1 MARQRHEHGSVAVW
15 IAILI
20 VALAGGIAFGLMA
33 RADQDVGGSDEQGPS
48 STYRDIAGVV
58 ERVDSELGLLR
69 VTHEEIP
76 GFMAAMTMDLQV
88 TDPSVLQR
96 LGPGEAILFDMVA
109 MDGSYYAARIRS
121 TSPAAGGNAEH
132 ADDGAD
138 TTPSLDRGDLV
149 PSVELLRADGSRMQL
164 DALPHDQVVV
174 TFFYARCPHAQFCP
188 AQARELAELQERL
201 PEDGGRH
208 LLSISLDPEYD
219 TPEVLQRYAA
229 AVGADP
235 QRWTLANATDAEA
248 VRRFADAV
256 GARIRVDESGTID
269 HALIAVRLQGARIV
283 DRAYG
288 LDGITTMVGGW

>member
-96 LGPGEAILFDMVA
+96 LGPGEAILFDMDGVLA
-109 MDGSYYAARIRS
+109 DVSGSYRVAIQQTCAAFGAPV
-121 TSPAAGGNAEH
+121 TAEDVAEAKAAGDAN
-132 ADDGAD
+132 DDWELTRRMLSA
-138 TTPSLDRGDLV
+138 RGVQATARLG
-149 PSVELLRADGSRMQL
+149 PKLFLSVS
-164 DALPHDQVVV
+164 
-174 TFFYARCPHAQFCP
+174 
-188 AQARELAELQERL
+188 
-201 PEDGGRH
+201 
-208 LLSISLDPEYD
+208 
-219 TPEVLQRYAA
+219 
-229 AVGADP
+229 
-235 QRWTLANATDAEA
+235 
-248 VRRFADAV
+248 
-256 GARIRVDESGTID
+256 
-269 HALIAVRLQGARIV
+269 
-283 DRAYG
+283 
-288 LDGITTMVGGW
+288 